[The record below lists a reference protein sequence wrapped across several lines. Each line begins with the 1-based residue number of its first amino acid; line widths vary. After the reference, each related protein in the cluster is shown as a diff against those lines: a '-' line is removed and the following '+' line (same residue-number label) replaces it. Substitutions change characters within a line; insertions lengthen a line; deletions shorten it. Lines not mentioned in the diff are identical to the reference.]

1 MSIHAM
7 KPFFKNYLF
16 GKNCSMKSALT
27 LMFFL
32 LAIQPGFLV
41 PSFLSSALAETRGIG
56 KGILVA
62 PVKLP
67 VHTRAFLILPARII
81 PHVRSL
87 KVSSL

>member
-7 KPFFKNYLF
+7 KPFLKTYLF
-16 GKNCSMKSALT
+16 GNNCSVTSALT

-32 LAIQPGFLV
+32 FAIQPGFLV
-41 PSFLSSALAETRGIG
+41 PSFLSSALADTKGIG
-56 KGILVA
+56 EGILVA

-67 VHTRAFLILPARII
+67 VHTRVFLILPARII

-87 KVSSL
+87 KISSL